1 MGEDKPNSPLG
12 FLMQRKPLA
21 IRRHFT
27 QNEWSR
33 TGGAMHINSSHLPGD
48 FAEGHFCAR
57 IMRPEGPCVIG
68 FARGAAFDLTPA
80 FGTASRFLE
89 EDDAIGAITGRG
101 EAIMLDLEAV
111 LANAAWDARDPA
123 KPFLLSPIDLQT
135 VKAAGVTY
143 VRSML
148 ERVVEERCRGDAGQA
163 EAVRAEFRNIIGDD
177 LAAIIPGSAEAMRLK
192 SALLQKGW
200 WSQYLEVGIGP
211 DAEIFTKC
219 PAMASVGTGSKIGV
233 HPVSAWSNPEP
244 EAVMVVNGKGRIQ
257 GATLGN
263 DVNLRDVE
271 GRSALLLGR
280 AKDNNASAALGP
292 MIRLF
297 DSGFTLED
305 VRRAE
310 LSLTITGRDGFE
322 LAESGPVGAISRDPA
337 DVVAQMIGAH
347 HQYPDGAVL
356 YLGTPFSPAKDRGA
370 PGMGFTHREGDVV
383 RIASPRLGV
392 LVNEVD
398 RTDECPPWRYG
409 IGALFASLAARGLPR
424 A

>member
-68 FARGAAFDLTPA
+68 FARGAGFDLTPA

-89 EDDAIGAITGRG
+89 EDEAIGAMLRRG
-101 EAIMLDLEAV
+101 EPITLDLELI
-111 LANAAWDARDPA
+111 LANSTWDARDPA

-192 SALLQKGW
+192 TALLQKGW

>member
-1 MGEDKPNSPLG
+1 MRLD
-12 FLMQRKPLA
+12 RA
-21 IRRHFT
+21 C
-27 QNEWSR
+27 
-33 TGGAMHINSSHLPGD
+33 LPED
-48 FAEGHFCAR
+48 FAAGTFAAR
-57 IMRPEGPCVIG
+57 IMTPEGPCIIG
-68 FARGAAFDLTPA
+68 FSAGEAFDMTPA
-80 FGTASRFLE
+80 YGTMSRWLE
-89 EDDAIGAITGRG
+89 EEHPAAAIRRRG
-101 EAIMLDLEAV
+101 VALALDLDAAI
-111 LANAAWDARDPA
+111 ANSAHDARDA
-123 KPFLLSPIDLQT
+123 SRPFLIAPIDLQA

-148 ERVVEERCRGDAGQA
+148 ERVIEERCRGDASA
-163 EAVRAEFRNIIGDD
+163 AAAVRIEVREIIGDD
-177 LAAIIPGSAEAMRLK
+177 LANLVPGSAEAARVK
-192 SALLQKGW
+192 QALVAKGW

-211 DAEIFTKC
+211 DAEIFSKC
-219 PAMASVGTGSKIGV
+219 PPMAAVGLGARIGV
-233 HPVSAWSNPEP
+233 HPNSQWSNPEP
-244 EAVMVVNGKGRIQ
+244 EAVMVVNSHGRMQ

-297 DSGFTLED
+297 DDGFSLED

-310 LSLTITGRDGFE
+310 ITLTITGPDGFALE
-322 LAESGPVGAISRDPA
+322 ESGAVGSISRDPV
-337 DVVAQMIGAH
+337 DLVAQMIGAH

-356 YLGTPFSPAKDRGA
+356 YLGTPFSPSKDRGA

-383 RIASPRLGV
+383 RIASPRLGA

-398 RTDECPPWRYG
+398 RTDECPPWAFG
-409 IGALFASLAARGLPR
+409 TGALFASLMRRGLPR